1 MLGILLTILKIIGI
15 ILLVLIGLIL
25 LAAAVILLVPIR
37 YHGEGAREEKILSG
51 NVKLTW
57 LLHMISASASLSED
71 GTKIRV
77 CLFGKTIYPKT
88 KKPPK
93 KSKAKKMPKQEAT
106 KKSEKSEKPKQQSDT
121 VSKEVATIY
130 EPQKPNPELPKKEKK
145 NVYEAPEA
153 KKMDEP
159 ESEKKQQSQKEKSA
173 RPDVKSK
180 FEDIKQKLLAV
191 KEKFIDSKAGIQK
204 IKNKIDYWKNLLTS
218 DPMKEAMEFL
228 WKKTKGL
235 LHHILPRRM
244 TGRIHF
250 GFEDPSKTG
259 KTLAYF
265 SMLYPFTKE
274 NLVIEP
280 EFETEE
286 LILEGDIAFRGRI
299 RLGYLVYVAL
309 SVVLNKNIRRQYK
322 RLRQGGN
329 KDGDQETGHGRNLK
343 GLEGFVSSKTV
354 VGEPIQV
361 NDATIIPLVDMKF
374 GMGAGAFKKNSD
386 NKTAGGIGANISP
399 CAVLIIQKGMAKVVN
414 IKNQDL
420 TTKIVDMVPD
430 LINRFTSKKADDPA
444 VDEAVDDIL
453 NDDKK

>member
-93 KSKAKKMPKQEAT
+93 KSKAKKMPKQEA
-106 KKSEKSEKPKQQSDT
+106 
-121 VSKEVATIY
+121 
-130 EPQKPNPELPKKEKK
+130 PKK
-145 NVYEAPEA
+145 
-153 KKMDEP
+153 
-159 ESEKKQQSQKEKSA
+159 SEKKQQSQKEKSA

-180 FEDIKQKLLAV
+180 FEAIKQKLLAV

-218 DPMKEAMEFL
+218 DPVKEAMGFL
-228 WKKTKGL
+228 WKKAKGL

-329 KDGDQETGHGRNLK
+329 KDGEGRN
-343 GLEGFVSSKTV
+343 
-354 VGEPIQV
+354 
-361 NDATIIPLVDMKF
+361 
-374 GMGAGAFKKNSD
+374 
-386 NKTAGGIGANISP
+386 
-399 CAVLIIQKGMAKVVN
+399 
-414 IKNQDL
+414 
-420 TTKIVDMVPD
+420 
-430 LINRFTSKKADDPA
+430 
-444 VDEAVDDIL
+444 
-453 NDDKK
+453 

>member
-77 CLFGKTIYPKT
+77 CLFGKTIYPK
-88 KKPPK
+88 
-93 KSKAKKMPKQEAT
+93 SKAKKMPKQEAP
-106 KKSEKSEKPKQQSDT
+106 KKSEKSEKPKQQFDT
-121 VSKEVATIY
+121 VSKDVATIY
-130 EPQKPNPELPKKEKK
+130 EPQKPIPELPKKEK
-145 NVYEAPEA
+145 NIADEAPEA

-180 FEDIKQKLLAV
+180 FEAIKQKLLAV

-218 DPMKEAMEFL
+218 DPVKEAMGFL
-228 WKKTKGL
+228 WKKAKGL

-329 KDGDQETGHGRNLK
+329 KDGEGRN
-343 GLEGFVSSKTV
+343 
-354 VGEPIQV
+354 
-361 NDATIIPLVDMKF
+361 
-374 GMGAGAFKKNSD
+374 
-386 NKTAGGIGANISP
+386 
-399 CAVLIIQKGMAKVVN
+399 
-414 IKNQDL
+414 
-420 TTKIVDMVPD
+420 
-430 LINRFTSKKADDPA
+430 
-444 VDEAVDDIL
+444 
-453 NDDKK
+453 

>member
-37 YHGEGAREEKILSG
+37 YHGDGAREEKIPSG

-93 KSKAKKMPKQEAT
+93 KSKAKKMPKQEAS
-106 KKSEKSEKPKQQSDT
+106 KKSEKSEKPKQQSGT

-130 EPQKPNPELPKKEKK
+130 EPQKPNPELPKKEK
-145 NVYEAPEA
+145 
-153 KKMDEP
+153 
-159 ESEKKQQSQKEKSA
+159 SA

-180 FEDIKQKLLAV
+180 FEAIKQKLLAV

-329 KDGDQETGHGRNLK
+329 KDGEGRN
-343 GLEGFVSSKTV
+343 
-354 VGEPIQV
+354 
-361 NDATIIPLVDMKF
+361 
-374 GMGAGAFKKNSD
+374 
-386 NKTAGGIGANISP
+386 
-399 CAVLIIQKGMAKVVN
+399 
-414 IKNQDL
+414 
-420 TTKIVDMVPD
+420 
-430 LINRFTSKKADDPA
+430 
-444 VDEAVDDIL
+444 
-453 NDDKK
+453 

>member
-37 YHGEGAREEKILSG
+37 YHGDGAREEKILSG

-93 KSKAKKMPKQEAT
+93 KSKAKKMPKQEAS
-106 KKSEKSEKPKQQSDT
+106 KKSEKSEKPKQQSGT

-130 EPQKPNPELPKKEKK
+130 EPQKPNPELPKKEK
-145 NVYEAPEA
+145 
-153 KKMDEP
+153 
-159 ESEKKQQSQKEKSA
+159 SA

-180 FEDIKQKLLAV
+180 FEAIKQKLLAV

-329 KDGDQETGHGRNLK
+329 KDGEGRN
-343 GLEGFVSSKTV
+343 
-354 VGEPIQV
+354 
-361 NDATIIPLVDMKF
+361 
-374 GMGAGAFKKNSD
+374 
-386 NKTAGGIGANISP
+386 
-399 CAVLIIQKGMAKVVN
+399 
-414 IKNQDL
+414 
-420 TTKIVDMVPD
+420 
-430 LINRFTSKKADDPA
+430 
-444 VDEAVDDIL
+444 
-453 NDDKK
+453 

>member
-1 MLGILLTILKIIGI
+1 
-15 ILLVLIGLIL
+15 
-25 LAAAVILLVPIR
+25 
-37 YHGEGAREEKILSG
+37 
-51 NVKLTW
+51 
-57 LLHMISASASLSED
+57 MISASASLSED

-88 KKPPK
+88 KKTPK
-93 KSKAKKMPKQEAT
+93 KSKAKKMPKQEAP

-121 VSKEVATIY
+121 VSKDVATIY
-130 EPQKPNPELPKKEKK
+130 EPQKPIPELPK
-145 NVYEAPEA
+145 
-153 KKMDEP
+153 
-159 ESEKKQQSQKEKSA
+159 KEKSA

-180 FEDIKQKLLAV
+180 FEAIKQKLLAV

-235 LHHILPRRM
+235 LH
-244 TGRIHF
+244 HF

-329 KDGDQETGHGRNLK
+329 KDGEGRN
-343 GLEGFVSSKTV
+343 
-354 VGEPIQV
+354 
-361 NDATIIPLVDMKF
+361 
-374 GMGAGAFKKNSD
+374 
-386 NKTAGGIGANISP
+386 
-399 CAVLIIQKGMAKVVN
+399 
-414 IKNQDL
+414 
-420 TTKIVDMVPD
+420 
-430 LINRFTSKKADDPA
+430 
-444 VDEAVDDIL
+444 
-453 NDDKK
+453 

>member
-37 YHGEGAREEKILSG
+37 YHDDGAREEKILSG

-93 KSKAKKMPKQEAT
+93 KSKAKKMPKQEAS
-106 KKSEKSEKPKQQSDT
+106 KKSEKSEKPKQQSGT

-130 EPQKPNPELPKKEKK
+130 EPQKPNPELPKKEK
-145 NVYEAPEA
+145 
-153 KKMDEP
+153 
-159 ESEKKQQSQKEKSA
+159 SA

-180 FEDIKQKLLAV
+180 FEAIKQKLLAV

-329 KDGDQETGHGRNLK
+329 KDGEGRN
-343 GLEGFVSSKTV
+343 
-354 VGEPIQV
+354 
-361 NDATIIPLVDMKF
+361 
-374 GMGAGAFKKNSD
+374 
-386 NKTAGGIGANISP
+386 
-399 CAVLIIQKGMAKVVN
+399 
-414 IKNQDL
+414 
-420 TTKIVDMVPD
+420 
-430 LINRFTSKKADDPA
+430 
-444 VDEAVDDIL
+444 
-453 NDDKK
+453 

>member
-51 NVKLTW
+51 SVKLTW

-93 KSKAKKMPKQEAT
+93 QSKAKKMPKQEAP

-121 VSKEVATIY
+121 VSKDVATIY
-130 EPQKPNPELPKKEKK
+130 EPQKPIPELP
-145 NVYEAPEA
+145 

-180 FEDIKQKLLAV
+180 FEAIKQKLLAV

-204 IKNKIDYWKNLLTS
+204 VKNKIDYWKNLLTS
-218 DPMKEAMEFL
+218 DPVKEAMGFL

-329 KDGDQETGHGRNLK
+329 KDGEGRN
-343 GLEGFVSSKTV
+343 
-354 VGEPIQV
+354 
-361 NDATIIPLVDMKF
+361 
-374 GMGAGAFKKNSD
+374 
-386 NKTAGGIGANISP
+386 
-399 CAVLIIQKGMAKVVN
+399 
-414 IKNQDL
+414 
-420 TTKIVDMVPD
+420 
-430 LINRFTSKKADDPA
+430 
-444 VDEAVDDIL
+444 
-453 NDDKK
+453 

>member
-37 YHGEGAREEKILSG
+37 YHGDGAREEKILSG

-93 KSKAKKMPKQEAT
+93 KSKAKKMPKQEAS

-130 EPQKPNPELPKKEKK
+130 EPQKPIPELPKKEKK
-145 NVYEAPEA
+145 IADEAPEA

-180 FEDIKQKLLAV
+180 FEAIKQKLLAV

-218 DPMKEAMEFL
+218 DPVKEAMGFL

-274 NLVIEP
+274 NLVTEP

-309 SVVLNKNIRRQYK
+309 SVVLNKNIRRQSK

-329 KDGDQETGHGRNLK
+329 KDGEGRN
-343 GLEGFVSSKTV
+343 
-354 VGEPIQV
+354 
-361 NDATIIPLVDMKF
+361 
-374 GMGAGAFKKNSD
+374 
-386 NKTAGGIGANISP
+386 
-399 CAVLIIQKGMAKVVN
+399 
-414 IKNQDL
+414 
-420 TTKIVDMVPD
+420 
-430 LINRFTSKKADDPA
+430 
-444 VDEAVDDIL
+444 
-453 NDDKK
+453 

>member
-37 YHGEGAREEKILSG
+37 YHGDGAREEKILSG

-93 KSKAKKMPKQEAT
+93 KSKAKKMPKQEAS
-106 KKSEKSEKPKQQSDT
+106 KKSEKSEKPKQQSGT

-130 EPQKPNPELPKKEKK
+130 EPQKPNPELPKKEK
-145 NVYEAPEA
+145 
-153 KKMDEP
+153 
-159 ESEKKQQSQKEKSA
+159 SA

-180 FEDIKQKLLAV
+180 FEAIKQKLLAV

-235 LHHILPRRM
+235 LHHILPRKI

-329 KDGDQETGHGRNLK
+329 KDGEGRN
-343 GLEGFVSSKTV
+343 
-354 VGEPIQV
+354 
-361 NDATIIPLVDMKF
+361 
-374 GMGAGAFKKNSD
+374 
-386 NKTAGGIGANISP
+386 
-399 CAVLIIQKGMAKVVN
+399 
-414 IKNQDL
+414 
-420 TTKIVDMVPD
+420 
-430 LINRFTSKKADDPA
+430 
-444 VDEAVDDIL
+444 
-453 NDDKK
+453 

>member
-88 KKPPK
+88 KKTPK
-93 KSKAKKMPKQEAT
+93 KSKAKKMPKQEAP

-121 VSKEVATIY
+121 VSKDVATIY
-130 EPQKPNPELPKKEKK
+130 EPQKPIPELPK
-145 NVYEAPEA
+145 
-153 KKMDEP
+153 
-159 ESEKKQQSQKEKSA
+159 KEKSA

-180 FEDIKQKLLAV
+180 FEAIKQKLLAV

-204 IKNKIDYWKNLLTS
+204 VKNKIDYWKNLLTS
-218 DPMKEAMEFL
+218 DPVKEAMGFL

-244 TGRIHF
+244 TGHIHF

-329 KDGDQETGHGRNLK
+329 KDGEGRN
-343 GLEGFVSSKTV
+343 
-354 VGEPIQV
+354 
-361 NDATIIPLVDMKF
+361 
-374 GMGAGAFKKNSD
+374 
-386 NKTAGGIGANISP
+386 
-399 CAVLIIQKGMAKVVN
+399 
-414 IKNQDL
+414 
-420 TTKIVDMVPD
+420 
-430 LINRFTSKKADDPA
+430 
-444 VDEAVDDIL
+444 
-453 NDDKK
+453 

>member
-51 NVKLTW
+51 SVKLTW
-57 LLHMISASASLSED
+57 LLHMISASVSLSED

-77 CLFGKTIYPKT
+77 CLFGKMIYPKT

-93 KSKAKKMPKQEAT
+93 QSKAKKMPKQEAP

-130 EPQKPNPELPKKEKK
+130 EPQKPIPELPK
-145 NVYEAPEA
+145 
-153 KKMDEP
+153 
-159 ESEKKQQSQKEKSA
+159 KEKSA

-180 FEDIKQKLLAV
+180 FEAIKQKLLAV

-329 KDGDQETGHGRNLK
+329 KDGEGRN
-343 GLEGFVSSKTV
+343 
-354 VGEPIQV
+354 
-361 NDATIIPLVDMKF
+361 
-374 GMGAGAFKKNSD
+374 
-386 NKTAGGIGANISP
+386 
-399 CAVLIIQKGMAKVVN
+399 
-414 IKNQDL
+414 
-420 TTKIVDMVPD
+420 
-430 LINRFTSKKADDPA
+430 
-444 VDEAVDDIL
+444 
-453 NDDKK
+453 

>member
-25 LAAAVILLVPIR
+25 LAAVVILLVPIR

-51 NVKLTW
+51 SVKLTW

-93 KSKAKKMPKQEAT
+93 QSKAKKMPKQEAP

-121 VSKEVATIY
+121 VSKDVATIY
-130 EPQKPNPELPKKEKK
+130 EPQKPIPELPK
-145 NVYEAPEA
+145 
-153 KKMDEP
+153 
-159 ESEKKQQSQKEKSA
+159 KEKSA

-180 FEDIKQKLLAV
+180 FEAIKQKLLAV

-204 IKNKIDYWKNLLTS
+204 VKNKIDYWKNLLTS
-218 DPMKEAMEFL
+218 DPVKEAVGFL

-329 KDGDQETGHGRNLK
+329 KDGEGRN
-343 GLEGFVSSKTV
+343 
-354 VGEPIQV
+354 
-361 NDATIIPLVDMKF
+361 
-374 GMGAGAFKKNSD
+374 
-386 NKTAGGIGANISP
+386 
-399 CAVLIIQKGMAKVVN
+399 
-414 IKNQDL
+414 
-420 TTKIVDMVPD
+420 
-430 LINRFTSKKADDPA
+430 
-444 VDEAVDDIL
+444 
-453 NDDKK
+453 

>member
-51 NVKLTW
+51 SVKLTW

-93 KSKAKKMPKQEAT
+93 QSKAKKMPKQEAP

-130 EPQKPNPELPKKEKK
+130 EPQKPIPELPKKEK
-145 NVYEAPEA
+145 NVVYEAPEA
-153 KKMDEP
+153 
-159 ESEKKQQSQKEKSA
+159 EKKQQSQKEKSA

-180 FEDIKQKLLAV
+180 FEAIKQKLLAV

-204 IKNKIDYWKNLLTS
+204 VKNKIDYWKNLLTS
-218 DPMKEAMEFL
+218 DPVKEAVGFL

-329 KDGDQETGHGRNLK
+329 KDGEGRN
-343 GLEGFVSSKTV
+343 
-354 VGEPIQV
+354 
-361 NDATIIPLVDMKF
+361 
-374 GMGAGAFKKNSD
+374 
-386 NKTAGGIGANISP
+386 
-399 CAVLIIQKGMAKVVN
+399 
-414 IKNQDL
+414 
-420 TTKIVDMVPD
+420 
-430 LINRFTSKKADDPA
+430 
-444 VDEAVDDIL
+444 
-453 NDDKK
+453 

>member
-37 YHGEGAREEKILSG
+37 YQGEGAREEKILSG
-51 NVKLTW
+51 SVKLTW

-71 GTKIRV
+71 RMKIRIG
-77 CLFGKTIYPKT
+77 LFGKTIYPKT
-88 KKPPK
+88 KKPSK
-93 KSKAKKMPKQEAT
+93 KSRAKKMPKQEAP

-121 VSKEVATIY
+121 VSKDVATIY
-130 EPQKPNPELPKKEKK
+130 EPQKPIPELPK
-145 NVYEAPEA
+145 
-153 KKMDEP
+153 
-159 ESEKKQQSQKEKSA
+159 KEKSA

-180 FEDIKQKLLAV
+180 FEAIKQKLLAV

-204 IKNKIDYWKNLLTS
+204 VKNKIDYWKNMLTS
-218 DPMKEAMEFL
+218 APMKEAMEFL

-235 LHHILPRRM
+235 LHHILPRKI

-329 KDGDQETGHGRNLK
+329 KDGEGRN
-343 GLEGFVSSKTV
+343 
-354 VGEPIQV
+354 
-361 NDATIIPLVDMKF
+361 
-374 GMGAGAFKKNSD
+374 
-386 NKTAGGIGANISP
+386 
-399 CAVLIIQKGMAKVVN
+399 
-414 IKNQDL
+414 
-420 TTKIVDMVPD
+420 
-430 LINRFTSKKADDPA
+430 
-444 VDEAVDDIL
+444 
-453 NDDKK
+453 

>member
-88 KKPPK
+88 KKLPK
-93 KSKAKKMPKQEAT
+93 KSKAKKMPKQEAP

-121 VSKEVATIY
+121 VSKDVATIY
-130 EPQKPNPELPKKEKK
+130 EPQKPIPELP
-145 NVYEAPEA
+145 

-180 FEDIKQKLLAV
+180 FEAIKQKLLAV

-204 IKNKIDYWKNLLTS
+204 VKNKIDYWKNLLTS
-218 DPMKEAMEFL
+218 DPVKEAVGFL

-329 KDGDQETGHGRNLK
+329 KDGEGRN
-343 GLEGFVSSKTV
+343 
-354 VGEPIQV
+354 
-361 NDATIIPLVDMKF
+361 
-374 GMGAGAFKKNSD
+374 
-386 NKTAGGIGANISP
+386 
-399 CAVLIIQKGMAKVVN
+399 
-414 IKNQDL
+414 
-420 TTKIVDMVPD
+420 
-430 LINRFTSKKADDPA
+430 
-444 VDEAVDDIL
+444 
-453 NDDKK
+453 

>member
-51 NVKLTW
+51 SVKLTW

-93 KSKAKKMPKQEAT
+93 QSKAKKMPKQEAP
-106 KKSEKSEKPKQQSDT
+106 KKSEKSEKPKQQSGT

-130 EPQKPNPELPKKEKK
+130 EPQKPNPELPKKEK
-145 NVYEAPEA
+145 
-153 KKMDEP
+153 
-159 ESEKKQQSQKEKSA
+159 SA

-180 FEDIKQKLLAV
+180 FEAIKQKLLAV

-329 KDGDQETGHGRNLK
+329 KDGEGRN
-343 GLEGFVSSKTV
+343 
-354 VGEPIQV
+354 
-361 NDATIIPLVDMKF
+361 
-374 GMGAGAFKKNSD
+374 
-386 NKTAGGIGANISP
+386 
-399 CAVLIIQKGMAKVVN
+399 
-414 IKNQDL
+414 
-420 TTKIVDMVPD
+420 
-430 LINRFTSKKADDPA
+430 
-444 VDEAVDDIL
+444 
-453 NDDKK
+453 

>member
-88 KKPPK
+88 KKLPK
-93 KSKAKKMPKQEAT
+93 KSKAKKMPKQET
-106 KKSEKSEKPKQQSDT
+106 PKKSEKSEKPKQQSDT
-121 VSKEVATIY
+121 VSKDVATIY
-130 EPQKPNPELPKKEKK
+130 EPQKPIPELPK
-145 NVYEAPEA
+145 
-153 KKMDEP
+153 
-159 ESEKKQQSQKEKSA
+159 KEKSA

-180 FEDIKQKLLAV
+180 FEAIKQKLLAV

-218 DPMKEAMEFL
+218 DPVKEAMGFL

-329 KDGDQETGHGRNLK
+329 KDGEGRN
-343 GLEGFVSSKTV
+343 
-354 VGEPIQV
+354 
-361 NDATIIPLVDMKF
+361 
-374 GMGAGAFKKNSD
+374 
-386 NKTAGGIGANISP
+386 
-399 CAVLIIQKGMAKVVN
+399 
-414 IKNQDL
+414 
-420 TTKIVDMVPD
+420 
-430 LINRFTSKKADDPA
+430 
-444 VDEAVDDIL
+444 
-453 NDDKK
+453 

>member
-88 KKPPK
+88 KKLPK
-93 KSKAKKMPKQEAT
+93 KSKAKKMPKQEAP

-121 VSKEVATIY
+121 VSKDVATIY
-130 EPQKPNPELPKKEKK
+130 EPQKPIPELPKKEKK
-145 NVYEAPEA
+145 IADEAPEA

-180 FEDIKQKLLAV
+180 FEAIKQKLLAV

-218 DPMKEAMEFL
+218 DPVKEAMGFL

-280 EFETEE
+280 EFETEG

-329 KDGDQETGHGRNLK
+329 KDGEGRN
-343 GLEGFVSSKTV
+343 
-354 VGEPIQV
+354 
-361 NDATIIPLVDMKF
+361 
-374 GMGAGAFKKNSD
+374 
-386 NKTAGGIGANISP
+386 
-399 CAVLIIQKGMAKVVN
+399 
-414 IKNQDL
+414 
-420 TTKIVDMVPD
+420 
-430 LINRFTSKKADDPA
+430 
-444 VDEAVDDIL
+444 
-453 NDDKK
+453 

>member
-51 NVKLTW
+51 SVKLTW

-93 KSKAKKMPKQEAT
+93 QSKAKKMPKQEAP

-121 VSKEVATIY
+121 VSKDVATIY
-130 EPQKPNPELPKKEKK
+130 EPQKPIPELPK
-145 NVYEAPEA
+145 
-153 KKMDEP
+153 
-159 ESEKKQQSQKEKSA
+159 KEKSA

-180 FEDIKQKLLAV
+180 FETIKQKLLAV

-204 IKNKIDYWKNLLTS
+204 VKNKIDYWKNMLTS
-218 DPMKEAMEFL
+218 APMKEAMEFL

-235 LHHILPRRM
+235 LHHILPRKI

-329 KDGDQETGHGRNLK
+329 KDGEGRN
-343 GLEGFVSSKTV
+343 
-354 VGEPIQV
+354 
-361 NDATIIPLVDMKF
+361 
-374 GMGAGAFKKNSD
+374 
-386 NKTAGGIGANISP
+386 
-399 CAVLIIQKGMAKVVN
+399 
-414 IKNQDL
+414 
-420 TTKIVDMVPD
+420 
-430 LINRFTSKKADDPA
+430 
-444 VDEAVDDIL
+444 
-453 NDDKK
+453 

>member
-51 NVKLTW
+51 SVKLTW

-93 KSKAKKMPKQEAT
+93 QSKAKKMPKQEAP

-130 EPQKPNPELPKKEKK
+130 EPQKPIPELPK
-145 NVYEAPEA
+145 
-153 KKMDEP
+153 
-159 ESEKKQQSQKEKSA
+159 KEKSA

-274 NLVIEP
+274 NLVTEP

-329 KDGDQETGHGRNLK
+329 KDGEGRN
-343 GLEGFVSSKTV
+343 
-354 VGEPIQV
+354 
-361 NDATIIPLVDMKF
+361 
-374 GMGAGAFKKNSD
+374 
-386 NKTAGGIGANISP
+386 
-399 CAVLIIQKGMAKVVN
+399 
-414 IKNQDL
+414 
-420 TTKIVDMVPD
+420 
-430 LINRFTSKKADDPA
+430 
-444 VDEAVDDIL
+444 
-453 NDDKK
+453 

>member
-57 LLHMISASASLSED
+57 LLHMISSSASLSED

-88 KKPPK
+88 KKTPK
-93 KSKAKKMPKQEAT
+93 KSKAKKMPKQEAP

-121 VSKEVATIY
+121 VSKDVATIY
-130 EPQKPNPELPKKEKK
+130 EPQKPIPELPK
-145 NVYEAPEA
+145 
-153 KKMDEP
+153 
-159 ESEKKQQSQKEKSA
+159 KEKSA

-180 FEDIKQKLLAV
+180 FEAIKQKLLAV

-244 TGRIHF
+244 TGHIHF

-329 KDGDQETGHGRNLK
+329 KDGEGRN
-343 GLEGFVSSKTV
+343 
-354 VGEPIQV
+354 
-361 NDATIIPLVDMKF
+361 
-374 GMGAGAFKKNSD
+374 
-386 NKTAGGIGANISP
+386 
-399 CAVLIIQKGMAKVVN
+399 
-414 IKNQDL
+414 
-420 TTKIVDMVPD
+420 
-430 LINRFTSKKADDPA
+430 
-444 VDEAVDDIL
+444 
-453 NDDKK
+453 

>member
-88 KKPPK
+88 KKTPK
-93 KSKAKKMPKQEAT
+93 KSKAKKMPKQEAP

-121 VSKEVATIY
+121 VSKDVATIY
-130 EPQKPNPELPKKEKK
+130 EPQKPIPELPK
-145 NVYEAPEA
+145 
-153 KKMDEP
+153 
-159 ESEKKQQSQKEKSA
+159 KEKSA

-180 FEDIKQKLLAV
+180 FEAIKQKLLAV

-329 KDGDQETGHGRNLK
+329 KDGEGRN
-343 GLEGFVSSKTV
+343 
-354 VGEPIQV
+354 
-361 NDATIIPLVDMKF
+361 
-374 GMGAGAFKKNSD
+374 
-386 NKTAGGIGANISP
+386 
-399 CAVLIIQKGMAKVVN
+399 
-414 IKNQDL
+414 
-420 TTKIVDMVPD
+420 
-430 LINRFTSKKADDPA
+430 
-444 VDEAVDDIL
+444 
-453 NDDKK
+453 

>member
-37 YHGEGAREEKILSG
+37 YHGDGAREEKILSG

-93 KSKAKKMPKQEAT
+93 KSKAKKMPKQEAS
-106 KKSEKSEKPKQQSDT
+106 KKSEKSEKPKQQSGT

-130 EPQKPNPELPKKEKK
+130 ELQKPNPELPK
-145 NVYEAPEA
+145 
-153 KKMDEP
+153 
-159 ESEKKQQSQKEKSA
+159 KEKSA

-180 FEDIKQKLLAV
+180 FEAIKQKLLAV

-329 KDGDQETGHGRNLK
+329 KDGEGRN
-343 GLEGFVSSKTV
+343 
-354 VGEPIQV
+354 
-361 NDATIIPLVDMKF
+361 
-374 GMGAGAFKKNSD
+374 
-386 NKTAGGIGANISP
+386 
-399 CAVLIIQKGMAKVVN
+399 
-414 IKNQDL
+414 
-420 TTKIVDMVPD
+420 
-430 LINRFTSKKADDPA
+430 
-444 VDEAVDDIL
+444 
-453 NDDKK
+453 

>member
-37 YHGEGAREEKILSG
+37 YHGDGAREEKILSG
-51 NVKLTW
+51 SVKLTW

-93 KSKAKKMPKQEAT
+93 QSKAKKMPKQEAP

-130 EPQKPNPELPKKEKK
+130 EPQKPIPELPK
-145 NVYEAPEA
+145 
-153 KKMDEP
+153 
-159 ESEKKQQSQKEKSA
+159 KEKSA

-180 FEDIKQKLLAV
+180 FEAIKQKLLAV

-204 IKNKIDYWKNLLTS
+204 VKNKIDYWKNMLTS
-218 DPMKEAMEFL
+218 APMKEAMEFL

-329 KDGDQETGHGRNLK
+329 KDGEGRN
-343 GLEGFVSSKTV
+343 
-354 VGEPIQV
+354 
-361 NDATIIPLVDMKF
+361 
-374 GMGAGAFKKNSD
+374 
-386 NKTAGGIGANISP
+386 
-399 CAVLIIQKGMAKVVN
+399 
-414 IKNQDL
+414 
-420 TTKIVDMVPD
+420 
-430 LINRFTSKKADDPA
+430 
-444 VDEAVDDIL
+444 
-453 NDDKK
+453 

>member
-71 GTKIRV
+71 GTKITV
-77 CLFGKTIYPKT
+77 CLFGKTIYPT
-88 KKPPK
+88 
-93 KSKAKKMPKQEAT
+93 SKAKKMPKQEAP

-121 VSKEVATIY
+121 VSKNVATIY
-130 EPQKPNPELPKKEKK
+130 EPQKPIQELPKKEKK
-145 NVYEAPEA
+145 IADEAPEA

-180 FEDIKQKLLAV
+180 FEAIKQKLLAV

-204 IKNKIDYWKNLLTS
+204 VKNKIDYWKNLLTS
-218 DPMKEAMEFL
+218 DPMKEAMGFL

-299 RLGYLVYVAL
+299 RLGYLVYVVL

-329 KDGDQETGHGRNLK
+329 KDGEGRN
-343 GLEGFVSSKTV
+343 
-354 VGEPIQV
+354 
-361 NDATIIPLVDMKF
+361 
-374 GMGAGAFKKNSD
+374 
-386 NKTAGGIGANISP
+386 
-399 CAVLIIQKGMAKVVN
+399 
-414 IKNQDL
+414 
-420 TTKIVDMVPD
+420 
-430 LINRFTSKKADDPA
+430 
-444 VDEAVDDIL
+444 
-453 NDDKK
+453 

>member
-51 NVKLTW
+51 SVKLTW

-93 KSKAKKMPKQEAT
+93 QSKAKKMPKQEAP

-130 EPQKPNPELPKKEKK
+130 EPQKPIPELPK
-145 NVYEAPEA
+145 
-153 KKMDEP
+153 
-159 ESEKKQQSQKEKSA
+159 KEKSA

-180 FEDIKQKLLAV
+180 FEAIKQKLLAV

-329 KDGDQETGHGRNLK
+329 KDGEGRN
-343 GLEGFVSSKTV
+343 
-354 VGEPIQV
+354 
-361 NDATIIPLVDMKF
+361 
-374 GMGAGAFKKNSD
+374 
-386 NKTAGGIGANISP
+386 
-399 CAVLIIQKGMAKVVN
+399 
-414 IKNQDL
+414 
-420 TTKIVDMVPD
+420 
-430 LINRFTSKKADDPA
+430 
-444 VDEAVDDIL
+444 
-453 NDDKK
+453 

>member
-51 NVKLTW
+51 SVKLTW

-88 KKPPK
+88 KKLPK
-93 KSKAKKMPKQEAT
+93 KSKAKKMPKQEAP
-106 KKSEKSEKPKQQSDT
+106 KKSEKSENPKQQSDT
-121 VSKEVATIY
+121 VSKNVATIY
-130 EPQKPNPELPKKEKK
+130 EPQKPIPELP
-145 NVYEAPEA
+145 

-180 FEDIKQKLLAV
+180 FEAIKQKLLAV

-204 IKNKIDYWKNLLTS
+204 VKNKIDYWKNLLTS
-218 DPMKEAMEFL
+218 DPVKEAMGFL
-228 WKKTKGL
+228 WKKAKGL

-329 KDGDQETGHGRNLK
+329 KDGEGRN
-343 GLEGFVSSKTV
+343 
-354 VGEPIQV
+354 
-361 NDATIIPLVDMKF
+361 
-374 GMGAGAFKKNSD
+374 
-386 NKTAGGIGANISP
+386 
-399 CAVLIIQKGMAKVVN
+399 
-414 IKNQDL
+414 
-420 TTKIVDMVPD
+420 
-430 LINRFTSKKADDPA
+430 
-444 VDEAVDDIL
+444 
-453 NDDKK
+453 

>member
-130 EPQKPNPELPKKEKK
+130 EPQKPIPELPK
-145 NVYEAPEA
+145 
-153 KKMDEP
+153 
-159 ESEKKQQSQKEKSA
+159 KEKSA

-180 FEDIKQKLLAV
+180 FEAIKQKLLAV

-329 KDGDQETGHGRNLK
+329 KDGEGRN
-343 GLEGFVSSKTV
+343 
-354 VGEPIQV
+354 
-361 NDATIIPLVDMKF
+361 
-374 GMGAGAFKKNSD
+374 
-386 NKTAGGIGANISP
+386 
-399 CAVLIIQKGMAKVVN
+399 
-414 IKNQDL
+414 
-420 TTKIVDMVPD
+420 
-430 LINRFTSKKADDPA
+430 
-444 VDEAVDDIL
+444 
-453 NDDKK
+453 

>member
-77 CLFGKTIYPKT
+77 CLFGKTIYPK
-88 KKPPK
+88 
-93 KSKAKKMPKQEAT
+93 SKEKKMPKQEAP

-130 EPQKPNPELPKKEKK
+130 EPQKPIQELPKKEKK
-145 NVYEAPEA
+145 IADEAPEA
-153 KKMDEP
+153 KKMDGP

-180 FEDIKQKLLAV
+180 FEAIKQKLLAV

-218 DPMKEAMEFL
+218 DPVKEAMGFL

-299 RLGYLVYVAL
+299 RLGYLVYVVL

-329 KDGDQETGHGRNLK
+329 KDGEGRN
-343 GLEGFVSSKTV
+343 
-354 VGEPIQV
+354 
-361 NDATIIPLVDMKF
+361 
-374 GMGAGAFKKNSD
+374 
-386 NKTAGGIGANISP
+386 
-399 CAVLIIQKGMAKVVN
+399 
-414 IKNQDL
+414 
-420 TTKIVDMVPD
+420 
-430 LINRFTSKKADDPA
+430 
-444 VDEAVDDIL
+444 
-453 NDDKK
+453 